1 MGNKPDLIPGIF
13 NYCDR
18 WCERC
23 AYTSC
28 CLQFQIESEEATTT
42 GALQDFDALN
52 ARFWED
58 MGEALVQ
65 AMRLIREMAAQ
76 QGIDPEDLDKETVLS
91 RQQESFHQ
99 NAREHPC
106 ATAALVYSGMVNE
119 WFAAVDEYTD
129 ADESL
134 LTNHPFAL
142 DEHLQV
148 IRHYQYFI
156 YPKLVRAVE
165 GRMNDSAIAD
175 NEQQTDA
182 NGTAKVALIT
192 IDRSLAAW
200 SVLYAEYPAHEDKT
214 LSILVHLDRLRRSLE
229 VVFPAARAFIRPGF
243 DSKPA

>member
-1 MGNKPDLIPGIF
+1 MGDKPDLIPGIY

-23 AYTSC
+23 AYTSR
-28 CLQFQIESEEATTT
+28 CLQFQIESEENR
-42 GALQDFDALN
+42 GDDPLGDFDALN
-52 ARFWED
+52 ARFWDE

-76 QGIDPEDLDKETVLS
+76 QGIDPEDLDKETALS
-91 RQQESFHQ
+91 ELQESFHR

-119 WFAAVDEYTD
+119 WFAAADEFSE
-129 ADESL
+129 AEESL
-134 LTNHPFAL
+134 LTNHPLSL

-165 GRMNDSAIAD
+165 GRMNESAIVD
-175 NEQQTDA
+175 NEQQNDA

-214 LSILVHLDRLRRSLE
+214 LSILVHLDRLRRSIE
-229 VVFPAARAFIRPGF
+229 VVFPAARPFIRPGF
-243 DSKPA
+243 DV